1 MKHASWTAQARAHW
15 KEHRPKAYRQMMAD
29 GTLEKALVEAANATS
44 QEMQVLADQGFRQ
57 HEAWEAVRENHLFP
71 PEERDASP
79 RLPASPGYKA
89 MRGFYRDLMKL
100 RMPGEREDLTG
111 LSAIL

>member
-1 MKHASWTAQARAHW
+1 
-15 KEHRPKAYRQMMAD
+15 MMAES
-29 GTLEKALVEAANATS
+29 TLEQALIEAANATAK
-44 QEMQVLADQGFRQ
+44 EMQALVDQGFRR

-89 MRGFYRDLMKL
+89 MRGFYQDLMNL
-100 RMPGEREDLTG
+100 RMPGERED
-111 LSAIL
+111 